1 MTALK
6 FTTADVVT
14 GIILGIAIGMMLYH
28 LALNIRE
35 IIELNRKEKEDKI
48 KNENRD
54 PVDLRFDTIEKQ
66 IKLLEQNID
75 DITIFILKHFTEN
88 K

>member
-6 FTTADVVT
+6 FNMVDVIT

-28 LALNIRE
+28 LAQNIHE

-75 DITIFILKHFTEN
+75 NITIFILKHFKEN
-88 K
+88 

>member
-6 FTTADVVT
+6 FTTVETISAV
-14 GIILGIAIGMMLYH
+14 IMGIALGMMLYH
-28 LALNIRE
+28 LAQNIHE

-48 KNENRD
+48 QNENRD

-75 DITIFILKHFTEN
+75 DITIFILKYFKEN
-88 K
+88 

>member
-1 MTALK
+1 MK
-6 FTTADVVT
+6 FTTADVLT
-14 GIILGIAIGMMLYH
+14 GIFLGIALGMMLYH
-28 LALNIRE
+28 LAQNIHE

>member
-6 FTTADVVT
+6 FNMVDVVT
-14 GIILGIAIGMMLYH
+14 AIILGIAIGMMLYH
-28 LALNIRE
+28 LAQNIHE

-54 PVDLRFDTIEKQ
+54 LVDLRLDTIEKQ
-66 IKLLEQNID
+66 IKLLEQSTDN
-75 DITIFILKHFTEN
+75 ITIFILKHFKEN
-88 K
+88 

>member
-6 FTTADVVT
+6 YTTVDVVT
-14 GIILGIAIGMMLYH
+14 AIILGIAIGMMLYH
-28 LALNIRE
+28 LAQNIHE
-35 IIELNRKEKEDKI
+35 IIELNRKEKEDKT

-75 DITIFILKHFTEN
+75 NITIFILKHFKEN
-88 K
+88 

>member
-6 FTTADVVT
+6 YTTVDVVT
-14 GIILGIAIGMMLYH
+14 GIILGIALGMMLYH
-28 LALNIRE
+28 LAQNIHE

-75 DITIFILKHFTEN
+75 DITIFILKHFKEN
-88 K
+88 

>member
-1 MTALK
+1 MK
-6 FTTADVVT
+6 FTTADVLT
-14 GIILGIAIGMMLYH
+14 GIFLGIALGMMLYH
-28 LALNIRE
+28 LAQNIHE

-75 DITIFILKHFTEN
+75 DITIFILKHFKEN
-88 K
+88 

>member
-6 FTTADVVT
+6 FNMVDVVT
-14 GIILGIAIGMMLYH
+14 GIILGIALGMMLYH
-28 LALNIRE
+28 LAQNIHE
-35 IIELNRKEKEDKI
+35 IIEFNRKEKEVKI

-75 DITIFILKHFTEN
+75 DITIFILKHFKEN
-88 K
+88 

>member
-6 FTTADVVT
+6 FNMVDVIT

-28 LALNIRE
+28 LAQNIHE

-75 DITIFILKHFTEN
+75 DITIFILKHFKEN
-88 K
+88 

>member
-6 FTTADVVT
+6 FTTVETISAV
-14 GIILGIAIGMMLYH
+14 IMGIALGMMLYH
-28 LALNIRE
+28 LAQNIHE

-48 KNENRD
+48 QNENRD

-75 DITIFILKHFTEN
+75 NITTFILKHFKEN
-88 K
+88 

>member
-6 FTTADVVT
+6 YTTVDVVT
-14 GIILGIAIGMMLYH
+14 AIILGVALGMMLYH
-28 LALNIRE
+28 LAQNIHE

-75 DITIFILKHFTEN
+75 NITIFILKHFKEN
-88 K
+88 